1 MIIKVGRAPCDT
13 CGRELITDQKL
24 GTWYFA
30 ASCADIHG
38 DGCTGHADDTRA
50 YDDTEAV
57 W

>member
-1 MIIKVGRAPCDT
+1 MIVTVGRAPCDT

-24 GTWYFA
+24 GTWYFT

-50 YDDTEAV
+50 YDDIEAV